1 VRTSSREVQE
11 VYMPRGTAPAL
22 FLLAGI
28 LTLSALGGCP
38 AAVPDEALT
47 YNPSRSSGGVP
58 PPAAG
63 PGRST
68 TAEVGPPGQL
78 GADDSSFINELQQ
91 RFPACD
97 EPAQA
102 EQWRAEILA
111 LVNAER
117 QRAGLNPVVNSAALT
132 MQATQYA
139 CEMIQYDFFDHVNPV
154 TGSTL
159 GDRAREFGYE
169 FYVVGENLGAGQATP
184 QQVFRDW
191 MNSPGHRRNVLDPR
205 FVELGVGVAV
215 GGRYQIYWVQEFGRP
230 LTAGSAP

>member
-1 VRTSSREVQE
+1 
-11 VYMPRGTAPAL
+11 MPRGTAPGL
-22 FLLAGI
+22 LLLAAI
-28 LTLSALGGCP
+28 LALLSSLGGCP
-38 AAVPDEALT
+38 AAAPDEALT
-47 YNPSRSSGGVP
+47 SNPSRNSGGG
-58 PPAAG
+58 PPAAVG
-63 PGRST
+63 PGRPS
-68 TAEVGPPGQL
+68 TAEAGPPGLL
-78 GADDSSFINELQQ
+78 GADDSSFLAELQRQ
-91 RFPACD
+91 FPACD

-102 EQWRAEILA
+102 DQWRAEILA

-117 QRAGLNPVVNSAALT
+117 LRAGLNPVVSSVTLT
-132 MQATQYA
+132 RQATRYA

-159 GDRAREFGYE
+159 GDRAREFGYD

-230 LTAGSAP
+230 MAAGSTP